1 VDDLDNTYLICQH
14 FLRFRVELNY
24 SQPLIHG
31 FHLPRPSRK
40 PLWIKFRYER
50 LGDYFTLCGLIGHKK
65 IQCSQPPNRVT
76 PDKYRVPLQ
85 TFFLYG
91 MRQNLSPT
99 WDDSDYGISSV
110 GTSHSHSEAQSS
122 PAHGAKSALQLVP
135 CQHFS
140 HPGIHVAPSQ
150 GSQAMQLASTIGI
163 QSHTLLSPSALH
175 FHDDTY
181 VASPQS
187 LQLLPIEFYTQV
199 GGYPLASSGH
209 TTPSPGSLAATS
221 QLGAS
226 R

>member
-1 VDDLDNTYLICQH
+1 MDFISLG
-14 FLRFRVELNY
+14 RVENHCGSNSDMNVLVTTLHCVGSLDIKRFNAPNLLTELH
-24 SQPLIHG
+24 QTNIV
-31 FHLPRPSRK
+31 FHCRPSSCMGCVK
-40 PLWIKFRYER
+40 SYHPL
-50 LGDYFTLCGLIGHKK
+50 
-65 IQCSQPPNRVT
+65 
-76 PDKYRVPLQ
+76 
-85 TFFLYG
+85 G
-91 MRQNLSPT
+91 M
-99 WDDSDYGISSV
+99 I
-110 GTSHSHSEAQSS
+110 HSEAQSS

-187 LQLLPIEFYTQV
+187 IQLLPIEFYTQV